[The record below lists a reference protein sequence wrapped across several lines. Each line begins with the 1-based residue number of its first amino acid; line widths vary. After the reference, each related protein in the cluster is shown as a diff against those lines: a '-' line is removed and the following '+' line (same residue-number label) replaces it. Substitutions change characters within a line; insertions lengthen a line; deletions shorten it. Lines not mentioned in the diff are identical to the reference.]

1 MVGSR
6 SNLVKLIGCPP
17 IRASSRTF
25 AAVLLKTR
33 GVVLRAKKYS
43 ETSIILDV
51 YTEEKGMRSY
61 LVSGVRTQRAKISP
75 ALMQVTSLL
84 DMVVYHRDEKDLSR
98 TKEIRPA
105 YVYQKLPYDVVR
117 SSVGLFVAEISR
129 KTLREAGAN
138 AEIFRLIFD
147 TLVHLDTTQNPVSNV
162 HFVFLLRLA
171 GYLGFSPG
179 GEFSEK
185 TPHFDME
192 EGYFVERAARS
203 GHYLNEDLSRTL
215 YRLLH
220 TDLNTAHTI
229 TLDRTTRGLL
239 LDRLLDFFYL
249 HVAGLGELHA
259 HKILQSV
266 F

>member
-1 MVGSR
+1 
-6 SNLVKLIGCPP
+6 
-17 IRASSRTF
+17 
-25 AAVLLKTR
+25 
-33 GVVLRAKKYS
+33 
-43 ETSIILDV
+43 
-51 YTEEKGMRSY
+51 MRSY

-117 SSVGLFVAEISR
+117 SSVGLFVAEIAR
-129 KTLREAGAN
+129 KTLREAGSN
-138 AEIFRLIFD
+138 PEIFALLFEV
-147 TLVHLDTTQNPVSNV
+147 LVHLDQTQNPVSNV
-162 HFVFLLRLA
+162 HFIFLLRLA

-179 GEFSEK
+179 GEFSET
-185 TPHFDME
+185 TPHFDLE
-192 EGYFVERAARS
+192 EGYFVGRADRT
-203 GHYLNEDLSRTL
+203 GHYLNEDLSRIL

-220 TDLNTAHTI
+220 TDLDTAHTVV
-229 TLDRTTRGLL
+229 LDRTTRGLL

-249 HVAGLGELHA
+249 HVDGLGELHA